1 MAARAGTLLLL
12 LLLSMPGVLR
22 AQEILRAQETGETPE
37 TIDTTPQDA
46 GVDDDPEPRR
56 RLVKWNEFEGP
67 FSTFRFGFGF
77 LLDFSDYAQDRR
89 SEQQFPLDGDI
100 GVRDSRLLFRGRFQ
114 TKRPLSWTV
123 GYMYDGADDEWRFRQ
138 TGIQIG
144 FPRARGQLFIGRTK
158 EGYSMIK
165 TMTGYHPW
173 TQERSFGLDA
183 FVPIL
188 ADGLKWMGWI
198 PGPRVFYSVGL
209 FGDMLSEDESFASY
223 DHQAVTRI
231 GWLPIASEEDKTVWH
246 VAVMARA
253 GRPDEGSIRWRSR
266 PEDSLAPY
274 FVETPGIEADAAGTV
289 GAETYYRKGPVLF
302 GGEYNWQTADP
313 EGRNPQLRAWDV
325 VAVWLVTGETRG
337 YNARGG
343 YFEAVSPD
351 DTVFKGGPGAW
362 EAVLHF
368 SFIDLDDGSLD
379 GGTMWRLTPMV
390 NWHMSDNVRL
400 EFVYGYCHLDRFD
413 LEGRTHFLQARLQFT
428 L

>member
-1 MAARAGTLLLL
+1 MSRRTGVLLLL
-12 LLLSMPGVLR
+12 LLTLATGAWGAEES
-22 AQEILRAQETGETPE
+22 GETPP
-37 TIDTTPQDA
+37 TIDTVPQEA
-46 GVDDDPEPRR
+46 GADDDPTPRR
-56 RLVKWNEFEGP
+56 RLVKWNEFDGP
-67 FSTFRFGFGF
+67 ISTFRFGFGF
-77 LLDFSDYAQDRR
+77 LVDFSEYGQDRE
-89 SEQQFPLDGDI
+89 SEEQFPLDGEV
-100 GVRDSRLLFRGRFQ
+100 GVRDSRLLFRGRFK
-114 TKRPLSWTV
+114 TERPFTWTV
-123 GYMYDGADDEWRFRQ
+123 GYMYSGTNDEWWFRQ

-144 FPRARGQLFIGRTK
+144 FPKAQGQLFIGRKK

-188 ADGLKWMGWI
+188 ADGLKWMGWF
-198 PGPRVFYSVGL
+198 PEQRVFYSVGL
-209 FGDMLSEDESFASY
+209 FGDSLSEDESFASY

-231 GWLPIASEEDKTVWH
+231 GWLPISSEEDKTVWH
-246 VAVMARA
+246 VAVMGRA
-253 GRPDEGSIRWRSR
+253 GKPDEGSIRWRSR

-274 FVETPGIEADAAGTV
+274 FVETPEIEADSARTV
-289 GAETYYRKGPVLF
+289 GAETYYRKGPWLF

-313 EGRNPQLRAWDV
+313 EGKNPMFHAWDV
-325 VAVWLVTGETRG
+325 VGVWLITGETRG

-351 DTVFKGGPGAW
+351 RPVFEGGPGAW

-400 EFVYGYCHLDRFD
+400 EFVYGYSHLDRFD
-413 LEGRTHFLQARLQFT
+413 LEGRTHFFQARVQFT